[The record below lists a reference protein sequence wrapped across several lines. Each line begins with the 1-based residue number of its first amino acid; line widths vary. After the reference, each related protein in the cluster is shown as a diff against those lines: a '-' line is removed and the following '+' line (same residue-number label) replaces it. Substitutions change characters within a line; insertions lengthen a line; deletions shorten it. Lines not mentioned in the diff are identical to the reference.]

1 VATDRN
7 RIREL
12 LARPSESLNVE
23 IKRWFDP
30 DQEIGAAKIVKA
42 VFALRNRNGGVL
54 ILGFDNKTLEPND
67 ANRPA
72 DVHASFHVDK
82 IQGLISRFASE
93 PFEVGI
99 VVETVN
105 GREHVADAAEYRGLV
120 QSRISQHR
128 SQRLLVPFWSPDLHH
143 SGGPA
148 GAQGRWL
155 IARRPIARWS
165 PVDSNHPAVHRR
177 RHRRPAQA
185 RIADLNF

>member
-1 VATDRN
+1 MATDRN

-120 QSRISQHR
+120 QSRIPR
-128 SQRLLVPFWSPDLHH
+128 NWSQRVLISLGPSHIHH
-143 SGGPA
+143 PGCPA
-148 GAQGRWL
+148 RAQGRWFV
-155 IARRPIARWS
+155 ARRAASGRS
-165 PVDSNHPAVHRR
+165 PVDPDYPAVH
-177 RHRRPAQA
+177 
-185 RIADLNF
+185 